1 MSLRMELASYR
12 SADPRVRVRKRAEL
26 GKRLTRRLSMVA
38 KAPAAF
44 LQQANHPGPRPIEII
59 AIAPD
64 KTQLTLPAISPGP
77 VSALV
82 APVLLKYRV
91 CRPRLLLAGSRAEV
105 DPAADV
111 ALLHGEVLLI
121 EDAARQYNLI
131 GDTDRRYRATEKLL
145 HAEDEFYEILSSAKE
160 LYARPL
166 ARNYPHYHD
175 VIFKP
180 LADLA
185 CVSRDL
191 SDRLQKALDS
201 WNSETAKSSEL
212 FPASFWLSYWEYLEA
227 YVEARRTLDALRAV
241 ADPLLDFLRLKQ
253 AAARHSP
260 SALLLLP
267 VQRLAE
273 YERYLGQEARTLIES
288 NSNNNNNNNN
298 NNHHH
303 HHNNNNNNNNNNN
316 KTNITSGAVLQR
328 AQLEGDLHRIQELF
342 PGDNLRLHERDV
354 LTTKMKSLIRKRNG
368 PNPGRLT
375 RALSQKN
382 LQNISNSPVPATKSS
397 PRTFLLETP
406 VQFTTGMQSQDRHL
420 FLFSDLLLIAKARS
434 GGNFKL
440 KQTVKMSEL
449 WLTAGHIEDVAES
462 NKSQETSF
470 VLGWPTTNVVA
481 TFMTA
486 AARDLWWGRLTE
498 LVREE
503 SLKEPPDTNIQVVY
517 HDNDTN
523 TEYCKTIMV
532 SSEMT
537 AATCVSLATRL
548 LDLQGPFQLWA
559 RTCADEAPYPL
570 IGHERP
576 FAIKLSNLRHTLSTE
591 EGFDLEHCNKSGHD
605 TCHFILRPI
614 LKSPIKKNKSKI
626 TGLLRRSLSLNPSIF
641 GVNLSRLDENGLPK
655 PVLVMLQQLFAKGPF
670 TQGIFRKSANVRI
683 VRELRD
689 QIESTGDS
697 SCLED
702 APIIAVAAL
711 LKDFLRSLPDP
722 LLTSHLFPLWMAS
735 LESKNSVQTI
745 KSILDRLPKANY
757 TLLSHLVCVLHHI
770 ARRSKHNL
778 MCASN
783 LGVCCGPSLLWSSN
797 PTVNQSRAIP
807 ALTEMLIRHC
817 EVLFGDAVTQLFGEE
832 RSDSGA
838 EESTDSLHCGLSLDS
853 LDLTEPPRKD
863 HMSLSRDSGL
873 TLSDCQL
880 FIPES
885 PVGSEDSAVNA
896 STSSFDKSSADK
908 DKCLNKSYIRVYNG
922 WEDRLNSYTTTTT
935 TTTTTTPTT
944 TPTTT
949 TTTTSSPTATKNQ
962 QNNELCRDDKL
973 NYPNPNFQRQDWLRA
988 QLKRTPRTKLEDDQ
1002 RKERFDDKD
1011 IFSRDY
1017 LRQASIKEN
1026 VENCKE
1032 IVFRTQQQQQQQQQQ
1047 QNGDSCLE
1055 SRISNHDS
1063 EQSSTGESTISSER
1077 SHSYDFKKERFDL
1090 KKIKSDYSS
1099 SGCDQSPVSSSQ
1111 NGSYHSTGDLYEFK
1125 KVLTK
1130 HETRLENNNIY
1141 GNRETLT
1148 EIYSTRKSSDIYK
1161 FKQSETIEVFCDE
1174 TDDDTRT
1181 WPDTPPPLP
1190 PRLRH
1195 LPPVHMSLEDRH
1207 KITGRSRSLP
1217 PPPPYRP
1224 PPQPRAPITTR
1235 HLGYPRSIIDDESYV

>member
-1 MSLRMELASYR
+1 MEFGSYR
-12 SADPRVRVRKRAEL
+12 STTGPRVRVRRRAEL
-26 GKRLTRRLSMVA
+26 GRRLTRRLSLVA
-38 KAPAAF
+38 KVPAAI
-44 LQQANHPGPRPIEII
+44 LQRANPPEPRPVEIT

-64 KTQLTLPAISPGP
+64 KTQLTLPAVSPGP
-77 VSALV
+77 ISSIV
-82 APVLLKYRV
+82 ASVLLKYRV

-111 ALLHGEVLLI
+111 ALLHGDVLLI
-121 EDAARQYNLI
+121 EDSARQFNSI

-145 HAEDEFYEILSSAKE
+145 HAEDEFREALYSAKE

-166 ARNYPHYHD
+166 ARSHPEFHD
-175 VIFKP
+175 VLFQP

-185 CVSRDL
+185 TISAELCQRIRGTLESWDAENFKP
-191 SDRLQKALDS
+191 SD
-201 WNSETAKSSEL
+201 L
-212 FPASFWLSYWEYLEA
+212 FPSSFWEAYWEYLER
-227 YVEARRTLDALRAV
+227 YGTARRTLDQLQATE
-241 ADPLLDFLRLKQ
+241 DPLLHFFRLRQ

-260 SALLLLP
+260 SSLLLLP

-273 YERYLGQEARTLIES
+273 YERYLGQEARNVVE
-288 NSNNNNNNNN
+288 NGGGVG
-298 NNHHH
+298 
-303 HHNNNNNNNNNNN
+303 
-316 KTNITSGAVLQR
+316 SGAVLQR
-328 AQLEGDLHRIQELF
+328 GQLEGDLHRIQELF

-354 LTTKMKSLIRKRNG
+354 LTTKMKSLIRKRSNG
-368 PNPGRLT
+368 NTGRLT
-375 RALSQKN
+375 RVLSQKC
-382 LQNISNSPVPATKSS
+382 LNSTNGTSAPKSP

-406 VQFTTGMQSQDRHL
+406 VQFTTGMQSQERHL

-440 KQTVKMSEL
+440 KQSVRMSEL

-462 NKSQETSF
+462 NKSQDTSF

-486 AARDLWWGRLTE
+486 AARDLWWGRLTD

-503 SLKEPPDTNIQVVY
+503 SMKEPPDTNIQVIY
-517 HDNDTN
+517 HDSDAN
-523 TEYCKTIMV
+523 TEYTKTIMV
-532 SSEMT
+532 GPEMT
-537 AATCVSLATRL
+537 ASACVNLATRL

-559 RTCADEAPYPL
+559 RTSSDESPYPL

-576 FAIKLSNLRHTLSTE
+576 FAIKLSNLRHTISAE

-605 TCHFILRPI
+605 NCHFILRPV

-626 TGLLRRSLSLNPSIF
+626 SGLLRRSLSLNPSIF

-689 QIESTGDS
+689 QIESTGDP

-702 APIIAVAAL
+702 APVIAVAAL

-735 LESKNSVQTI
+735 LDTANSVQTI

-757 TLLSHLVCVLHHI
+757 TLLSHLICVLHHV

-783 LGVCCGPSLLWSSN
+783 LGVCCGPSLLWSSS
-797 PTVNQSRAIP
+797 PSVNQSRAIP

-817 EVLFGDAVTQLFGEE
+817 ETLFGESVTQLLGEE

-838 EESTDSLHCGLSLDS
+838 EESTDSLHSGGLSLDS

-896 STSSFDKSSADK
+896 STSSFDKSIIK
-908 DKCLNKSYIRVYNG
+908 EEKSSKGYVRVYGG
-922 WEDRLNSYTTTTT
+922 WEERMTTYTNG
-935 TTTTTTPTT
+935 
-944 TPTTT
+944 
-949 TTTTSSPTATKNQ
+949 NQ
-962 QNNELCRDDKL
+962 GSISQNFREEKSNV
-973 NYPNPNFQRQDWLRA
+973 YPNPNFQRQDWLRA
-988 QLKRTPRTKLEDDQ
+988 QLKRTPRTKLEEQEQ
-1002 RKERFDDKD
+1002 RKERFDEKD
-1011 IFSRDY
+1011 IYRREF
-1017 LRQASIKEN
+1017 LRQDSMKEN
-1026 VENCKE
+1026 VENGKDM
-1032 IVFRTQQQQQQQQQQ
+1032 FRSQMDIAQEMRAEYDRLSQQ
-1047 QNGDSCLE
+1047 DACTERVS
-1055 SRISNHDS
+1055 IHDS
-1063 EQSSTGESTISSER
+1063 EQDLNSRDSPLSADR
-1077 SHSYDFKKERFDL
+1077 YDFKKDHFGEF
-1090 KKIKSDYSS
+1090 KKVKSEAYINRD
-1099 SGCDQSPVSSSQ
+1099 SPVSQ
-1111 NGSYHSTGDLYEFK
+1111 NGSYHSGSDLYEFK
-1125 KVLTK
+1125 KVKSEIYVNKESRTEHYEYNNK
-1130 HETRLENNNIY
+1130 SENNIY
-1141 GNRETLT
+1141 GNRDT
-1148 EIYSTRKSSDIYK
+1148 INDIYTTREQGDLYP
-1161 FKQSETIEVFCDE
+1161 FKQAEAIDIYGDE
-1174 TDDDTRT
+1174 DDGERI

-1195 LPPVHMSLEDRH
+1195 LPPVHMSLDDRH
-1207 KITGRSRSLP
+1207 KVASRSRSLP

-1235 HLGYPRSIIDDESYV
+1235 HLGYPRSIVDDESYV

>member
-1 MSLRMELASYR
+1 MEFGGYKGTG
-12 SADPRVRVRKRAEL
+12 PRVRVRRRAEL
-26 GKRLTRRLSMVA
+26 GRRLTRRLSLVA
-38 KAPAAF
+38 KMPAAI
-44 LQQANHPGPRPIEII
+44 LSRANPPEPRPVEIT

-64 KTQLTLPAISPGP
+64 KSQLTLPGASPGAISS
-77 VSALV
+77 VV

-111 ALLHGEVLLI
+111 GLLHGEVLLI
-121 EDAARQYNLI
+121 EDSARQYDPI

-145 HAEDEFYEILSSAKE
+145 HAEEEYHEALCSAKE

-166 ARNYPHYHD
+166 ARNYPEFHD
-175 VIFKP
+175 VIFQP
-180 LADLA
+180 IADLA
-185 CVSRDL
+185 VVTAEHCQRI
-191 SDRLQKALDS
+191 RGALENWDGD
-201 WNSETAKSSEL
+201 TFKSGDL
-212 FPASFWLSYWEYLEA
+212 FPGSFWNSYWEYLES
-227 YVEARRTLDALRAV
+227 YGEARRILDELRA
-241 ADPLLDFLRLKQ
+241 AEDPLLHFLGLRQ

-260 SALLLLP
+260 SSLLLLP

-273 YERYLGQEARTLIES
+273 YERYLGQEARNLVENGS
-288 NSNNNNNNNN
+288 GSVG
-298 NNHHH
+298 
-303 HHNNNNNNNNNNN
+303 
-316 KTNITSGAVLQR
+316 SGAVLQR
-328 AQLEGDLHRIQELF
+328 GQLEGDLHRIQELF

-354 LTTKMKSLIRKRNG
+354 LTTKMKSLIRKRSGGNT
-368 PNPGRLT
+368 GRLT
-375 RALSQKN
+375 RVLSQKSLN
-382 LQNISNSPVPATKSS
+382 VSSNSPAPKSP

-406 VQFTTGMQSQDRHL
+406 VQFTTGVQSQERHL

-440 KQTVKMSEL
+440 KQSVRMSEL
-449 WLTAGHIEDVAES
+449 WLTAGHIEDVAETS
-462 NKSQETSF
+462 KSQETSF

-503 SLKEPPDTNIQVVY
+503 SMKEPPDTNIQVVY
-517 HDNDTN
+517 HDSDAS
-523 TEYCKTIMV
+523 TECCKTIMV
-532 SSEMT
+532 GSEMT
-537 AATCVSLATRL
+537 AAACVNLATRL

-559 RTCADEAPYPL
+559 RTSADEAPYPL

-576 FAIKLSNLRHTLSTE
+576 FAVKLSNLRHTLSAE

-605 TCHFILRPI
+605 TCHFILRPVP
-614 LKSPIKKNKSKI
+614 KSPVKKNKSKI
-626 TGLLRRSLSLNPSIF
+626 TGLLRRSLSLNPSLF

-689 QIESTGDS
+689 QIESTGDP

-722 LLTSHLFPLWMAS
+722 LLTSHLFPLWMDS
-735 LESKNSVQTI
+735 LDTPNPIQTI
-745 KSILDRLPKANY
+745 KNILDRLPKANY
-757 TLLSHLVCVLHHI
+757 TLLSHLICVLHHV

-797 PTVNQSRAIP
+797 PSVNQSRAIP
-807 ALTEMLIRHC
+807 TLTEMLIRHC
-817 EVLFGDAVTQLFGEE
+817 EVLFGEGVTQLLGEE

-838 EESTDSLHCGLSLDS
+838 EESTDSLHSGGLSLDS

-896 STSSFDKSSADK
+896 SSSSFDKSLGKEEKSAS
-908 DKCLNKSYIRVYNG
+908 KSYIRVYGG
-922 WEDRLNSYTTTTT
+922 WEERINGYTAANHH
-935 TTTTTTPTT
+935 
-944 TPTTT
+944 
-949 TTTTSSPTATKNQ
+949 SSGV
-962 QNNELCRDDKL
+962 EHGFRDEKS
-973 NYPNPNFQRQDWLRA
+973 NVGYPNPNFQRQDWLRA
-988 QLKRTPRTKLEDDQ
+988 QLKRTPRTKLDEHEH
-1002 RKERFDDKD
+1002 RKERFDEKD
-1011 IFSRDY
+1011 IYGREF
-1017 LRQASIKEN
+1017 LRQDSMKEN
-1026 VENCKE
+1026 VENCKD
-1032 IVFRTQQQQQQQQQQ
+1032 IYRSAQLDVTRDLRTEYERASQQDICTERVSIH
-1047 QNGDSCLE
+1047 N
-1055 SRISNHDS
+1055 S
-1063 EQSSTGESTISSER
+1063 EQDLTVESSLSSDRYE
-1077 SHSYDFKKERFDL
+1077 FKKERFSEF
-1090 KKIKSDYSS
+1090 KKVKSEVYVNRE
-1099 SGCDQSPVSSSQ
+1099 SPVSQ
-1111 NGSYHSTGDLYEFK
+1111 NGSYHSGSDLYEFK
-1125 KVLTK
+1125 KVK
-1130 HETRLENNNIY
+1130 SEIYVNKESTRTERYESDNSIY
-1141 GNRETLT
+1141 GNRDRTS
-1148 EIYSTRKSSDIYK
+1148 EIYGSRERNDLYS
-1161 FKQSETIEVFCDE
+1161 FKQAEAIDLYGDE
-1174 TDDDTRT
+1174 DEEEERT

-1195 LPPVHMSLEDRH
+1195 LPPVHMNLEDRH
-1207 KITGRSRSLP
+1207 KVAGRSRSLP

-1224 PPQPRAPITTR
+1224 PPQPRASVTGR
-1235 HLGYPRSIIDDESYV
+1235 HLGYGRSVVDDESYV

>member
-1 MSLRMELASYR
+1 MSR
-12 SADPRVRVRKRAEL
+12 
-26 GKRLTRRLSMVA
+26 
-38 KAPAAF
+38 
-44 LQQANHPGPRPIEII
+44 
-59 AIAPD
+59 
-64 KTQLTLPAISPGP
+64 
-77 VSALV
+77 
-82 APVLLKYRV
+82 
-91 CRPRLLLAGSRAEV
+91 
-105 DPAADV
+105 
-111 ALLHGEVLLI
+111 
-121 EDAARQYNLI
+121 RQYNDD
-131 GDTDRRYRATEKLL
+131 GKRE
-145 HAEDEFYEILSSAKE
+145 
-160 LYARPL
+160 
-166 ARNYPHYHD
+166 N
-175 VIFKP
+175 
-180 LADLA
+180 
-185 CVSRDL
+185 
-191 SDRLQKALDS
+191 
-201 WNSETAKSSEL
+201 
-212 FPASFWLSYWEYLEA
+212 
-227 YVEARRTLDALRAV
+227 
-241 ADPLLDFLRLKQ
+241 
-253 AAARHSP
+253 
-260 SALLLLP
+260 

-273 YERYLGQEARTLIES
+273 YERYLGQEARNLLE
-288 NSNNNNNNNN
+288 NNPNNVS
-298 NNHHH
+298 
-303 HHNNNNNNNNNNN
+303 
-316 KTNITSGAVLQR
+316 SGTVLQR
-328 AQLEGDLHRIQELF
+328 GQLEGDLHRIQELF
-342 PGDNLRLHERDV
+342 PGDHLRLHERDV
-354 LTTKMKSLIRKRNG
+354 LTTKMKSLIRKRSG
-368 PNPGRLT
+368 PNPGRIT

-382 LQNISNSPVPATKSS
+382 LQNVGAPMSVSKSP

-420 FLFSDLLLIAKARS
+420 FLFTDLLLIAKARS

-449 WLTAGHIEDVAES
+449 WLTSGHIEDVAET

-486 AARDLWWGRLTE
+486 AARDLWWGRITE

-517 HDNDTN
+517 HDSDTN

-537 AATCVSLATRL
+537 AAACVNLATRL

-559 RTCADEAPYPL
+559 RTSLDEAPYPL

-605 TCHFILRPI
+605 TCHFILRPV

-641 GVNLSRLDENGLPK
+641 GVNLSRLDDNGLPK

-689 QIESTGDS
+689 QIESTGDPC
-697 SCLED
+697 CLED

-735 LESKNSVQTI
+735 LETANPVQTI

-783 LGVCCGPSLLWSSN
+783 LGVCCGPSLLWSQN

-807 ALTEMLIRHC
+807 GLTEMLIRHC
-817 EVLFGDAVTQLFGEE
+817 EVLFGDNVTQLLGEE

-896 STSSFDKSSADK
+896 STSSFDKSLAEK
-908 DKCLNKSYIRVYNG
+908 DNNNKTINKSYIRVYNG
-922 WEDRLNSYTTTTT
+922 WEDRLNNFST
-935 TTTTTTPTT
+935 
-944 TPTTT
+944 
-949 TTTTSSPTATKNQ
+949 
-962 QNNELCRDDKL
+962 QNGAENGFREGEKH
-973 NYPNPNFQRQDWLRA
+973 NISYPNPNFQRQDWLRA
-988 QLKRTPRTKLEDDQ
+988 QLKRTPRTKLDEHEQQ
-1002 RKERFDDKD
+1002 RKERFDEKD
-1011 IFSRDY
+1011 IYSRDY
-1017 LRQASIKEN
+1017 LRQNSMKEN

-1032 IVFRTQQQQQQQQQQ
+1032 ISYRSQQE
-1047 QNGDSCLE
+1047 SCAE
-1055 SRISNHDS
+1055 RVSINDS
-1063 EQSSTGESTISSER
+1063 EQSSTGESTLSNER
-1077 SHSYDFKKERFDL
+1077 YEFKKDRFNDF
-1090 KKIKSDYSS
+1090 KKIKSDVYPTR
-1099 SGCDQSPVSSSQ
+1099 DSPVSQ
-1111 NGSYHSTGDLYEFK
+1111 NGSYHSNGDLYEFK
-1125 KVLTK
+1125 KVKSEIYMTVNK
-1130 HETRLENNNIY
+1130 ESTRNCNDRYEHERLVDNNIY
-1141 GNRETLT
+1141 SNRETT
-1148 EIYSTRKSSDIYK
+1148 AEIYGSRERTDMYT
-1161 FKQSETIEVFCDE
+1161 FKQAETIDNFCDE
-1174 TDDDTRT
+1174 EVDDDTRT

-1195 LPPVHMSLEDRH
+1195 LPPVHMSMEDRH
-1207 KITGRSRSLP
+1207 KVAGRSRSLP

-1235 HLGYPRSIIDDESYV
+1235 HLGYTRSVVDDESYV

>member
-1 MSLRMELASYR
+1 MEFGGYKGTG
-12 SADPRVRVRKRAEL
+12 PRVRVRRRAEL
-26 GKRLTRRLSMVA
+26 GRRLTRRLSLVA
-38 KAPAAF
+38 KMPAAI
-44 LQQANHPGPRPIEII
+44 LSRANPPEPRPVEIT

-64 KTQLTLPAISPGP
+64 KTQLTLPGASPGA
-77 VSALV
+77 VSTVV

-111 ALLHGEVLLI
+111 GLLHGEVLLI
-121 EDAARQYNLI
+121 EDSARQYDPI
-131 GDTDRRYRATEKLL
+131 GDTDRKYRATEKLL
-145 HAEDEFYEILSSAKE
+145 QAEEEYHEALCSAKE

-166 ARNYPHYHD
+166 ARNYPEFHD
-175 VIFKP
+175 VIFQP

-185 CVSRDL
+185 AVTYEHCQRI
-191 SDRLQKALDS
+191 RRALENWDGG
-201 WNSETAKSSEL
+201 TFKSSDL
-212 FPASFWLSYWEYLEA
+212 FPGSFWNSYWEYLES
-227 YVEARRTLDALRAV
+227 YGEARRILDELRASE
-241 ADPLLDFLRLKQ
+241 DPLLHFLGLRQ

-260 SALLLLP
+260 SSLLLLP

-273 YERYLGQEARTLIES
+273 YERYLGQEARNLVENGNGS
-288 NSNNNNNNNN
+288 VG
-298 NNHHH
+298 
-303 HHNNNNNNNNNNN
+303 
-316 KTNITSGAVLQR
+316 SGAVLQR
-328 AQLEGDLHRIQELF
+328 GQLEGDLHRIQELF

-368 PNPGRLT
+368 GNPGRLT
-375 RALSQKN
+375 RVLSQKSLN
-382 LQNISNSPVPATKSS
+382 VSNNSPAPKSP

-406 VQFTTGMQSQDRHL
+406 VQFTTGVQSQERHL

-440 KQTVKMSEL
+440 KQSVRMSEL
-449 WLTAGHIEDVAES
+449 WLTAGHIEDVAETS
-462 NKSQETSF
+462 KSQETSF

-503 SLKEPPDTNIQVVY
+503 SMKEPPDTNIQVVY

-532 SSEMT
+532 GSEMT
-537 AATCVSLATRL
+537 AAACVNLATRL

-559 RTCADEAPYPL
+559 RTSADEAPYPL

-576 FAIKLSNLRHTLSTE
+576 FAVKLSNLRHTLSAD

-605 TCHFILRPI
+605 TCHFILRPVP
-614 LKSPIKKNKSKI
+614 KSPVKKNKSKI
-626 TGLLRRSLSLNPSIF
+626 TGLLRRSLSLNPSLF

-689 QIESTGDS
+689 QIESSGDP

-722 LLTSHLFPLWMAS
+722 LLTSHLFPLWMDS
-735 LESKNSVQTI
+735 LETPNPIQIIKN
-745 KSILDRLPKANY
+745 ILDRLPKANY
-757 TLLSHLVCVLHHI
+757 TLLSHLICVLHHV

-783 LGVCCGPSLLWSSN
+783 LGVCCGPSLLWSPN
-797 PTVNQSRAIP
+797 PSVNQSRAIP
-807 ALTEMLIRHC
+807 TLTEMLIRHC
-817 EVLFGDAVTQLFGEE
+817 EVLFGEGVTQLLGEE

-838 EESTDSLHCGLSLDS
+838 EESTDSLHSGGLSLDS

-896 STSSFDKSSADK
+896 STSSFDKSIIGKEDK
-908 DKCLNKSYIRVYNG
+908 STSSKSYVRVYGG
-922 WEDRLNSYTTTTT
+922 WEERMNGYTGTNHHASTVVEHGNFREE
-935 TTTTTTPTT
+935 
-944 TPTTT
+944 
-949 TTTTSSPTATKNQ
+949 KNG
-962 QNNELCRDDKL
+962 NVVG
-973 NYPNPNFQRQDWLRA
+973 YPNPNFQRQDWLRA
-988 QLKRTPRTKLEDDQ
+988 QLKRTPRTKLDEHDHH
-1002 RKERFDDKD
+1002 RKERFDEKD
-1011 IFSRDY
+1011 IYGREY
-1017 LRQASIKEN
+1017 LRQDSMKEN
-1026 VENCKE
+1026 VENCKDIYRSSQLDISRDLRSE
-1032 IVFRTQQQQQQQQQQ
+1032 YERASQQDICTERVSVH
-1047 QNGDSCLE
+1047 N
-1055 SRISNHDS
+1055 S
-1063 EQSSTGESTISSER
+1063 EQDLTVDASLSGDRYE
-1077 SHSYDFKKERFDL
+1077 FKKERFSEF
-1090 KKIKSDYSS
+1090 KKVKSEVYVNRD
-1099 SGCDQSPVSSSQ
+1099 SPVSQ
-1111 NGSYHSTGDLYEFK
+1111 NGSYHSGSDLYEFK
-1125 KVLTK
+1125 KVK
-1130 HETRLENNNIY
+1130 SEIYVNKETTRTTERYESEGNIY
-1141 GNRETLT
+1141 GNRDRTS
-1148 EIYSTRKSSDIYK
+1148 EIYGSRERNDLYS
-1161 FKQSETIEVFCDE
+1161 FKQAEAIDLYGDE
-1174 TDDDTRT
+1174 DDEEEEERT

-1195 LPPVHMSLEDRH
+1195 LPPVHMNLEDRH
-1207 KITGRSRSLP
+1207 KVAGRSRSLP

-1224 PPQPRAPITTR
+1224 PPQPRATVTTR
-1235 HLGYPRSIIDDESYV
+1235 HLGYGRSVVDDESYV

>member
-1 MSLRMELASYR
+1 MEFGGYKGTG
-12 SADPRVRVRKRAEL
+12 PRVRVRRRAEL
-26 GKRLTRRLSMVA
+26 GRRLTRRLSLVA
-38 KAPAAF
+38 KMPAAI
-44 LQQANHPGPRPIEII
+44 LSRANPPEPRPVEIT

-64 KTQLTLPAISPGP
+64 KTQLTLPGASPGAIST
-77 VSALV
+77 VV

-111 ALLHGEVLLI
+111 GLLHGEVLLI
-121 EDAARQYNLI
+121 EDSARQYDPI

-145 HAEDEFYEILSSAKE
+145 HAEEEYHEALCSAKE

-166 ARNYPHYHD
+166 ARNHPEFHD
-175 VIFKP
+175 VIFQP

-185 CVSRDL
+185 VV
-191 SDRLQKALDS
+191 
-201 WNSETAKSSEL
+201 TAEHCQRTRRMLENWDANTFKSGDL
-212 FPASFWLSYWEYLEA
+212 FPGSFWNSYWEYLES
-227 YVEARRTLDALRAV
+227 YGEAKRILDELRTAE
-241 ADPLLDFLRLKQ
+241 DPLLHFLALRQ

-260 SALLLLP
+260 STLLLLP

-273 YERYLGQEARTLIES
+273 YERYLGQEARNLVENGNGS
-288 NSNNNNNNNN
+288 VG
-298 NNHHH
+298 
-303 HHNNNNNNNNNNN
+303 
-316 KTNITSGAVLQR
+316 SGAVLQR
-328 AQLEGDLHRIQELF
+328 GQLEGDLHRIQELF

-354 LTTKMKSLIRKRNG
+354 LTTKMKSLIRKRSG
-368 PNPGRLT
+368 GNPGRLT
-375 RALSQKN
+375 RVLSQKSLN
-382 LQNISNSPVPATKSS
+382 VSSNSPAPKSP

-406 VQFTTGMQSQDRHL
+406 VQFTTGVQSQERHL

-440 KQTVKMSEL
+440 KQSVRMSEL
-449 WLTAGHIEDVAES
+449 WLTAGHIEDVAETS
-462 NKSQETSF
+462 KSQETSF

-503 SLKEPPDTNIQVVY
+503 SMKEPPDTNIQVVY
-517 HDNDTN
+517 HDSDTS
-523 TEYCKTIMV
+523 TECCKTIMV
-532 SSEMT
+532 GSEMT
-537 AATCVSLATRL
+537 AAACVNLATRL

-559 RTCADEAPYPL
+559 RTSADEAPYPL

-576 FAIKLSNLRHTLSTE
+576 FAVKLSNLRHTLSAE

-605 TCHFILRPI
+605 TCHFILRPVP
-614 LKSPIKKNKSKI
+614 KSPVKKNKSKI
-626 TGLLRRSLSLNPSIF
+626 TGLLRRSLSLNPSLF

-689 QIESTGDS
+689 QIESTGDP

-722 LLTSHLFPLWMAS
+722 LLTSHLFPLWMDS
-735 LESKNSVQTI
+735 LDTPNPIQTI
-745 KSILDRLPKANY
+745 KNILDRLPKANY
-757 TLLSHLVCVLHHI
+757 TLLSHLICVLHHV

-783 LGVCCGPSLLWSSN
+783 LGVCCGPSLLWSPN
-797 PTVNQSRAIP
+797 PSVNQSRAIP
-807 ALTEMLIRHC
+807 TLTEMLIRHC
-817 EVLFGDAVTQLFGEE
+817 EVLFGEGITQLLGEE

-838 EESTDSLHCGLSLDS
+838 EESTDSLHSGGLSLDS

-896 STSSFDKSSADK
+896 SSSSFDKPLGKEDK
-908 DKCLNKSYIRVYNG
+908 STSKSYIRVYGG
-922 WEDRLNSYTTTTT
+922 WEERINGYTASSHHSSTTVEH
-935 TTTTTTPTT
+935 
-944 TPTTT
+944 
-949 TTTTSSPTATKNQ
+949 AGF
-962 QNNELCRDDKL
+962 RDEKS
-973 NYPNPNFQRQDWLRA
+973 NIGYPNPNFQRQDWLRA
-988 QLKRTPRTKLEDDQ
+988 QLKRTPRTKLEEHEH
-1002 RKERFDDKD
+1002 RKERFDEKD
-1011 IFSRDY
+1011 IYSREF
-1017 LRQASIKEN
+1017 LRQDSMKEN
-1026 VENCKE
+1026 VENCKDIYRSSQLDVSRDLRSE
-1032 IVFRTQQQQQQQQQQ
+1032 YERASQQDICTERVSIH
-1047 QNGDSCLE
+1047 N
-1055 SRISNHDS
+1055 S
-1063 EQSSTGESTISSER
+1063 EQDLTVDASLPCDRYEE
-1077 SHSYDFKKERFDL
+1077 FKKELFSEF
-1090 KKIKSDYSS
+1090 KKVKSEVYVNRE
-1099 SGCDQSPVSSSQ
+1099 SPVSQ
-1111 NGSYHSTGDLYEFK
+1111 NGSYHSSSDLYEFK
-1125 KVLTK
+1125 KVK
-1130 HETRLENNNIY
+1130 SEIYVNKESTRTERYESESSIY
-1141 GNRETLT
+1141 GNRDRT
-1148 EIYSTRKSSDIYK
+1148 EIYGSRERNDLYS
-1161 FKQSETIEVFCDE
+1161 FKQAEAIDLYGDE
-1174 TDDDTRT
+1174 DEEEERT

-1195 LPPVHMSLEDRH
+1195 LPPVHMNLEDRH
-1207 KITGRSRSLP
+1207 KVAGRSRSLP

-1224 PPQPRAPITTR
+1224 PPQPRASVTGR
-1235 HLGYPRSIIDDESYV
+1235 HLGYGRSVVDDESYV

>member
-1 MSLRMELASYR
+1 MSLRMEFGGYKGTG
-12 SADPRVRVRKRAEL
+12 PRVRHRRRAEL
-26 GKRLTRRLSMVA
+26 GRRLTRRLSLVA
-38 KAPAAF
+38 KMPVAF
-44 LQQANHPGPRPIEII
+44 LNRANPPETKTIEIT

-64 KTQLTLPAISPGP
+64 KTQLTLTATSPG
-77 VSALV
+77 VISSVV

-91 CRPRLLLAGSRAEV
+91 CRPKLLLAGSRAEV

-111 ALLHGEVLLI
+111 ALLHAEILLI
-121 EDAARQYNLI
+121 EDSAKQYNPL

-145 HAEDEFYEILSSAKE
+145 HAEEEYQETLSSAKE

-166 ARNYPHYHD
+166 SQNYPEFHD
-175 VIFKP
+175 VIFQP
-180 LADLA
+180 LADLSR
-185 CVSRDL
+185 VSLDHLKRIRRTLDNWDSDSFESRDL
-191 SDRLQKALDS
+191 FPETF
-201 WNSETAKSSEL
+201 WNA
-212 FPASFWLSYWEYLEA
+212 YWDYLEK
-227 YVEARRTLDALRAV
+227 YVEARRCLDELRTSE
-241 ADPLLDFLRLKQ
+241 DPLQQFFHSSQ

-260 SALLLLP
+260 LNLLLLP

-273 YERYLGQEARTLIES
+273 YERYLGQEARSLVES
-288 NSNNNNNNNN
+288 GNGNAG
-298 NNHHH
+298 
-303 HHNNNNNNNNNNN
+303 
-316 KTNITSGAVLQR
+316 SGAVLQR
-328 AQLEGDLHRIQELF
+328 GQLEGDLHRIQELF

-354 LTTKMKSLIRKRNG
+354 LTTKMKSLIRKRGSSN
-368 PNPGRLT
+368 NPGRLT
-375 RALSQKN
+375 RVLSQKS
-382 LQNISNSPVPATKSS
+382 LNIASNSQCSKSP

-406 VQFTTGMQSQDRHL
+406 VQFTTGMQSQERHL

-440 KQTVKMSEL
+440 KQSVRMSEL
-449 WLTAGHIEDVAES
+449 WLTASHIEDVAES
-462 NKSQETSF
+462 SKSQETSF

-486 AARDLWWGRLTE
+486 AARDLWWSRLTE

-503 SLKEPPDTNIQVVY
+503 SMKEPPDTNIQVVY
-517 HDNDTN
+517 HDNETN

-532 SSEMT
+532 GSEMT
-537 AATCVSLATRL
+537 AAACVNLATRL

-559 RTCADEAPYPL
+559 RTSSDEAPYPL

-576 FAIKLSNLRHTLSTE
+576 FAVKLSNLRHTLSAE

-605 TCHFILRPI
+605 TCHFILRPV
-614 LKSPIKKNKSKI
+614 LKSPVKKSKSKI

-655 PVLVMLQQLFAKGPF
+655 PVLAMLQQLFAKGPF
-670 TQGIFRKSANVRI
+670 TQGIFRRSANVRI

-689 QIESTGDS
+689 QIESSGDP

-722 LLTSHLFPLWMAS
+722 LLTSHLFPLWMDS
-735 LESKNSVQTI
+735 LDSPNPVQTI
-745 KSILDRLPKANY
+745 KNILDRLPKANY
-757 TLLSHLVCVLHHI
+757 SLLSHLICVLHHV

-783 LGVCCGPSLLWSSN
+783 LGVCCGPSLLWSPN
-797 PTVNQSRAIP
+797 PSVNQSRAIP

-817 EVLFGDAVTQLFGEE
+817 EVLFGEGVTQLLGEE

-880 FIPES
+880 FIPDS

-896 STSSFDKSSADK
+896 STSSFDKSFVK
-908 DKCLNKSYIRVYNG
+908 DDNKSNGKSYIRVYGG
-922 WEDRLNSYTTTTT
+922 WEDRANGYGSTNHHLTSVEHSY
-935 TTTTTTPTT
+935 
-944 TPTTT
+944 
-949 TTTTSSPTATKNQ
+949 
-962 QNNELCRDDKL
+962 RDEKRTVVG
-973 NYPNPNFQRQDWLRA
+973 YPNPNFQRQDWLRA
-988 QLKRTPRTKLEDDQ
+988 QLKRTPRTKLEEHEH
-1002 RKERFDDKD
+1002 RKERFDEKD
-1011 IFSRDY
+1011 VYNRDDY
-1017 LRQASIKEN
+1017 LSQESIKEN

-1032 IVFRTQQQQQQQQQQ
+1032 IYRSSNQRQISRDIRSEYERSLQQDKRT
-1047 QNGDSCLE
+1047 D
-1055 SRISNHDS
+1055 RKPAAIHTS
-1063 EQSSTGESTISSER
+1063 EQDLSTETNISAD
-1077 SHSYDFKKERFDL
+1077 HYKFMKERFAEF
-1090 KKIKSDYSS
+1090 KKVKSEIYV
-1099 SGCDQSPVSSSQ
+1099 GRESPVSQ
-1111 NGSYHSTGDLYEFK
+1111 NNGYHSTNDLYEFK
-1125 KVLTK
+1125 KVQSEIYGNK
-1130 HETRLENNNIY
+1130 ESPVRYDSDNNIY
-1141 GNRETLT
+1141 GGRERKS
-1148 EIYSTRKSSDIYK
+1148 EIYGSRDREGIYPL
-1161 FKQSETIEVFCDE
+1161 KQVDAIDLYDDE
-1174 TDDDTRT
+1174 DEHEESA

-1195 LPPVHMSLEDRH
+1195 LPPVHMNLEDRH
-1207 KITGRSRSLP
+1207 KVAGRSRSLP

-1235 HLGYPRSIIDDESYV
+1235 HLGYGRSVIDDESYV

>member
-1 MSLRMELASYR
+1 MMTMFGTL
-12 SADPRVRVRKRAEL
+12 VQ
-26 GKRLTRRLSMVA
+26 RLTSPVTSPTSSRRRLKS
-38 KAPAAF
+38 PS
-44 LQQANHPGPRPIEII
+44 RWEIQSDPEDDCTSVPTI
-59 AIAPD
+59 R
-64 KTQLTLPAISPGP
+64 K
-77 VSALV
+77 
-82 APVLLKYRV
+82 
-91 CRPRLLLAGSRAEV
+91 SRAK
-105 DPAADV
+105 
-111 ALLHGEVLLI
+111 H
-121 EDAARQYNLI
+121 
-131 GDTDRRYRATEKLL
+131 
-145 HAEDEFYEILSSAKE
+145 
-160 LYARPL
+160 
-166 ARNYPHYHD
+166 
-175 VIFKP
+175 
-180 LADLA
+180 
-185 CVSRDL
+185 
-191 SDRLQKALDS
+191 
-201 WNSETAKSSEL
+201 
-212 FPASFWLSYWEYLEA
+212 
-227 YVEARRTLDALRAV
+227 
-241 ADPLLDFLRLKQ
+241 LLDKRKSKSRARGLNVGEPMICTNTQNVAGWCDVNSIAGGFPLRGTKSLGRLDGFKE
-253 AAARHSP
+253 
-260 SALLLLP
+260 

-273 YERYLGQEARTLIES
+273 YERYLGQEARTLIET
-288 NSNNNNNNNN
+288 NSTNNKSKNKNNNN
-298 NNHHH
+298 
-303 HHNNNNNNNNNNN
+303 
-316 KTNITSGAVLQR
+316 ISSGVVFQR

-368 PNPGRLT
+368 GNPGRLT

-382 LQNISNSPVPATKSS
+382 LQNICSSPAPNPTTKSP
-397 PRTFLLETP
+397 PRKFFLETP

-449 WLTAGHIEDVAES
+449 WLTKEHIEDVSES

-503 SLKEPPDTNIQVVY
+503 NLNEPPNTNIQVVY

-537 AATCVSLATRL
+537 AGTCVHLATRL
-548 LDLQGPFQLWA
+548 LDLQGNFQLWA
-559 RTCADEAPYPL
+559 RTSIDEAPYPL

-614 LKSPIKKNKSKI
+614 IKSPIKKNNKSKI
-626 TGLLRRSLSLNPSIF
+626 TGILRRSLSLNPNIF
-641 GVNLSRLDENGLPK
+641 GVNLSRLDDNGLPK
-655 PVLVMLQQLFAKGPF
+655 PVLVMLQQLFSKGPF

-689 QIESTGDS
+689 QIESTGDTN
-697 SCLED
+697 CLED
-702 APIIAVAAL
+702 APIIAVASL

-722 LLTSHLFPLWMAS
+722 LLTFHLFPLWMAS
-735 LESKNSVQTI
+735 LESKNPVQTI
-745 KSILDRLPKANY
+745 KSIIDRLPKENY

-770 ARRSKHNL
+770 ARRSKQNL

-807 ALTEMLIRHC
+807 TLTEMLIRHC
-817 EVLFGDAVTQLFGEE
+817 EILFGDGVTLLFGEE

-885 PVGSEDSAVNA
+885 PVGSEDSVVNVSNSSYEKSSSSSS
-896 STSSFDKSSADK
+896 STSTDK
-908 DKCLNKSYIRVYNG
+908 DKFQINKSSYIRIYTG
-922 WEDRLNSYTTTTT
+922 WEDRLNSYTTNI
-935 TTTTTTPTT
+935 
-944 TPTTT
+944 T
-949 TTTTSSPTATKNQ
+949 TTTTSSSNNIVSAAAAAAAATNHNQ
-962 QNNELCRDDKL
+962 TFCDEKL

-988 QLKRTPRTKLEDDQ
+988 QLKRNSRTKLEDDQ

-1011 IFSRDY
+1011 IFTRDY
-1017 LRQASIKEN
+1017 LRQTSIKEN
-1026 VENCKE
+1026 VDNCKD
-1032 IVFRTQQQQQQQQQQ
+1032 ISVFRAQQHNVNSCLNSNTPNFNHDSSEKNS
-1047 QNGDSCLE
+1047 NGDSTIIL
-1055 SRISNHDS
+1055 S
-1063 EQSSTGESTISSER
+1063 EQR
-1077 SHSYDFKKERFDL
+1077 SQSYNFKKERFDFKKL
-1090 KKIKSDYSS
+1090 KGDYEKL
-1099 SGCDQSPVSSSQ
+1099 PTVSSQ
-1111 NGSYHSTGDLYEFK
+1111 NGSYHSNADLYEYK

-1130 HETRLENNNIY
+1130 HDIRLENNNKNNSNSNNNNIY
-1141 GNRETLT
+1141 GNRETIT
-1148 EIYSTRKSSDIYK
+1148 EIYSSREIKDMYK
-1161 FKQSETIEVFCDE
+1161 LKQSETINNFCDDHPAA
-1174 TDDDTRT
+1174 TATAVVDDDDNDNNDEDDDDDDNDDDDDDDDGDDDNDDDNDNDDDDDDDDDDNNDIRT

-1207 KITGRSRSLP
+1207 KVAGRSRSLP